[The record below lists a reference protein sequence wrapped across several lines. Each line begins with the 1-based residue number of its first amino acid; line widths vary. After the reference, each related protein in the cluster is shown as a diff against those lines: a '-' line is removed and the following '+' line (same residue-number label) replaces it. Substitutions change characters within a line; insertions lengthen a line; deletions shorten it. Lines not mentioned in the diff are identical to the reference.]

1 MIFGNPYY
9 FLLLLLIPVFI
20 GLFMWTHQRRRAA
33 LARFGVLAGVGVLG
47 ALVGSAAGRG
57 VSGCDRAPPQVAYAQ
72 PPQGAYYPPPQQGYA
87 PPQQGYAP
95 PPQGYAPPQDQQGY
109 APPPPAPPAYY
120 PAAAPAYAYYDVPG
134 YYYAP
139 PPVTVFAPPLG
150 YYWYHGRYW
159 GGRGGRRWR

>member
-1 MIFGNPYY
+1 MSGRKET
-9 FLLLLLIPVFI
+9 
-20 GLFMWTHQRRRAA
+20 GAGWA
-33 LARFGVLAGVGVLG
+33 LAESSPAEVAARSTWATCPAARSGTGTSTSRKFPT
-47 ALVGSAAGRG
+47 VGSAAGRG